1 MTLRTLN
8 CGNYGI
14 FLIMGHAGF
23 CPSTVVLVLVV
34 VPVVVVVV
42 GVVVVVVVVLL
53 PLVLLVLLVLLLLLL
68 LLLLVL
74 LYFTIP
80 KFQKTADL
88 GDNLV
93 DPAWYLCNE
102 VMVMYSAGQRLSRA
116 SHLS

>member
-34 VPVVVVVV
+34 VPVVVVV
-42 GVVVVVVVVLL
+42 GVVVVVVVLL
-53 PLVLLVLLVLLLLLL
+53 PLVLLVLLVLLLLL

>member
-1 MTLRTLN
+1 
-8 CGNYGI
+8 
-14 FLIMGHAGF
+14 MGHAGF

-42 GVVVVVVVVLL
+42 VGVVVVVVLLL
-53 PLVLLVLLVLLLLLL
+53 PLVLLVLLVLLLLLLL